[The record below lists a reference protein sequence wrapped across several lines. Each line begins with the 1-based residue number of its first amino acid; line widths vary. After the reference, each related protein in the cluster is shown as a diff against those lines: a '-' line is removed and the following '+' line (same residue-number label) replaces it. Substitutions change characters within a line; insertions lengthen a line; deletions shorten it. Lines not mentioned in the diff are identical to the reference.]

1 MKLFDANMILKYL
14 LNDNEEMVSEFEEFV
29 KPVD

>member
-14 LNDNEEMVSEFEEFV
+14 LNDNEEMVSEVEAFV